1 MQLMCFIYAYKKG
14 DKTMK
19 KDQVIEAARELF
31 HQFGFKKVSM
41 DEIAAKAGVTKKTIY
56 MYFSS
61 KEELLKYFIQEEISN
76 MEKIV
81 EDIEAKNLD
90 FFETV
95 NQAIY
100 AILQYRKK
108 QEFLTLMSRE
118 AEWLKNPV
126 IIDSLKMIDNK
137 IQNYIRR
144 KLEFAKEKGYIDY
157 KDLDVTT
164 FLIYKMYIA
173 LIIEWN
179 DKNEDLDEQMI
190 AQSISEILRKGL
202 RKDVE

>member
-1 MQLMCFIYAYKKG
+1 
-14 DKTMK
+14 MK

-61 KEELLKYFIQEEISN
+61 KEELLKYFIQEEILN
-76 MEKIV
+76 MEKLV
-81 EDIEAKNLD
+81 EDIEAKNL
-90 FFETV
+90 
-95 NQAIY
+95 
-100 AILQYRKK
+100 
-108 QEFLTLMSRE
+108 
-118 AEWLKNPV
+118 
-126 IIDSLKMIDNK
+126 DSLKMIDNK

-179 DKNEDLDEQMI
+179 GQNEDLDEQTV

>member
-1 MQLMCFIYAYKKG
+1 MTKKEV
-14 DKTMK
+14 
-19 KDQVIEAARELF
+19 VIDTARELF
-31 HQFGFKKVSM
+31 SKYGYKKVSM

-61 KEELLKYFIQEEISN
+61 KEELLKYFIQEEILN
-76 MEKIV
+76 MEKLV

-108 QEFLTLMSRE
+108 QEFLTLISRE

-179 DKNEDLDEQMI
+179 DQNEDLDEQMV

>member
-1 MQLMCFIYAYKKG
+1 
-14 DKTMK
+14 MK

-61 KEELLKYFIQEEISN
+61 KEELLKYFIQEEILN
-76 MEKIV
+76 MEKLV

-108 QEFLTLMSRE
+108 QEFLTLISRE

-179 DKNEDLDEQMI
+179 DQNEDLDEQMV

-202 RKDVE
+202 MQQLLTGKVKVNV